1 MFSFIRILFFR
12 CDIVDEENAWKDRAW
27 GLGRGRRRRANRDD
41 TGRTAREAREYAR
54 DGAFL
59 DLTKQ
64 FKCLS
69 CPSDT
74 FEKVDVE
81 RKEGTTR
88 KAISQGKDLP

>member
-1 MFSFIRILFFR
+1 M
-12 CDIVDEENAWKDRAW
+12 
-27 GLGRGRRRRANRDD
+27 RRANRDD

>member
-1 MFSFIRILFFR
+1 MERF
-12 CDIVDEENAWKDRAW
+12 
-27 GLGRGRRRRANRDD
+27 GLGRGRRRNRDD
-41 TGRTAREAREYAR
+41 TGRTAREARECAR

-88 KAISQGKDLP
+88 KAISQGKDLS